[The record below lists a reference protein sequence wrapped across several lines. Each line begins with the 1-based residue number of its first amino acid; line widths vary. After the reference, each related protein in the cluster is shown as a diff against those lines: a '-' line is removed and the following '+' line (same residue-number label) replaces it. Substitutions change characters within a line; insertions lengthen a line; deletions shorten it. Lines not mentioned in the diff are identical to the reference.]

1 MRLIDAD
8 RLLDLLNDNQAQH
21 DNELKGTYYDG
32 VSNGLEVAI
41 VCVEYAP
48 TVEERKHG
56 HWIVTTI
63 YDENG
68 RYAGRYINC
77 SECGFY
83 WREATHASV
92 FDYCPRCGARM
103 DEEAGK

>member
-56 HWIVTTI
+56 HWIQVS
-63 YDENG
+63 DWDKDAN
-68 RYAGRYINC
+68 AHFDC
-77 SECGFY
+77 SVCGFGDK
-83 WREATHASV
+83 HGDDV
-92 FDYCPRCGARM
+92 VVPYCWHCGAVM
-103 DEEAGK
+103 DEETENG

>member
-8 RLLDLLNDNQAQH
+8 RLL
-21 DNELKGTYYDG
+21 EILKNNYAIYSSKTRGSYLDG
-32 VSNGLEVAI
+32 VHDGIKMAI
-41 VCVEYAP
+41 LYVIGA
-48 TVEERKHG
+48 TTIEERKYG
-56 HWIVTTI
+56 HWIVKTN

-68 RYAGRYINC
+68 RYAGRHINC

-92 FDYCPRCGARM
+92 FDYCPFCGAVM
-103 DEEAGK
+103 DEGE